1 MSRRV
6 MRLQKHNNLRLESE
20 HRSSVRQIPAF
31 HTVATLCQL
40 ASVSGV
46 GGQPSPVEVLKETT
60 LTPLRS
66 FQAQERP
73 ERGGKTKGRALRQ
86 VKFSRREVLRVAHGI
101 TSYVCNVRENTR
113 LSDKSSLHGLVRSLC
128 V

>member
-1 MSRRV
+1 LGSHWEGRGIAPRQILDAIECF
-6 MRLQKHNNLRLESE
+6 RQESE

-46 GGQPSPVEVLKETT
+46 GGQPSPVEVLRETT

-66 FQAQERP
+66 LQAQERP

-86 VKFSRREVLRVAHGI
+86 RQEAFEESLQVSAAIFSAIR
-101 TSYVCNVRENTR
+101 
-113 LSDKSSLHGLVRSLC
+113 
-128 V
+128 